1 MPKRYTIITRHKL
14 LRDEA
19 SVKRHI
25 EADDYF
31 GTAATILQLIKE
43 QIIKNP
49 DASMQELTPLL
60 AELSKDLA
68 LLQSRCQIVY
78 RDKNHNKPKIRNK
91 NKTPKGRLI
100 SQ

>member
-31 GTAATILQLIKE
+31 GTAATILELIKE
-43 QIIKNP
+43 QITKNP
-49 DASMQELTPLL
+49 DANIQELTPLL
-60 AELSKDLA
+60 AELGKDLA
-68 LLQSRCQIVY
+68 LLQARCQIVY
-78 RDKNHNKPKIRNK
+78 RNKDYNKPKIKNK
-91 NKTPKGRLI
+91 NRTPKGRLI